1 MSHGGICMHNKNNI
15 KKAIII
21 SQILGCLFLVC
32 AFLCLFYLKQGYEL
46 LVFEKTIILD
56 LHFAFSLGFILTE
69 IILVIILVKKG
80 MKPLILLTYLVL
92 IPLTLLLLYSWLA
105 CSSTTTAIKI
115 YKYPEFDT
123 AIVIENGD
131 DLMGDYAH
139 IYETKNKILLK
150 DVACIGNSLAL
161 EDKTLFDI
169 KVEGNE
175 IIYTYN
181 EYDSDEY
188 SKQQLVLV
196 YSDGHFKEK

>member
-1 MSHGGICMHNKNNI
+1 MHNKNNV
-15 KKAIII
+15 KKTILI

-32 AFLCLFYLKQGYEL
+32 SFLCWFYFKQGYEL
-46 LVFEKTIILD
+46 LIFEKTIILD
-56 LHFAFSLGFILTE
+56 LQFAFSLGFILTE

-80 MKPLILLTYLVL
+80 IKPLILLTYLVL
-92 IPLTLLLLYSWLA
+92 IPLTLFSLYSWAAL
-105 CSSTTTAIKI
+105 SSTTAALKI
-115 YKYPEFDT
+115 YEYPEFDT

-139 IYETKNKILLK
+139 IYETKNNILLK
-150 DVACIGNSLAL
+150 DVACIGNALAL

-181 EYDSDEY
+181 EYESDEH

-196 YSDGHFKEK
+196 YSDGHFEEK

>member
-56 LHFAFSLGFILTE
+56 LHFAFSLSFILTE

-123 AIVIENGD
+123 AIVIESGH
-131 DLMGDYAH
+131 DLLGDYYRF
-139 IYETKNKILLK
+139 YETSNNILMKKIT
-150 DVACIGNSLAL
+150 VTSSGMSSL
-161 EDKTLFDI
+161 EDETSYDI
-169 KVEGNE
+169 KTVNE
-175 IIYTYN
+175 TIIFTYEDGFDEN
-181 EYDSDEY
+181 QIILEYNN
-188 SKQQLVLV
+188 
-196 YSDGHFKEK
+196 GHFEYE